1 MNNFFIKLLSLV
13 LPMIISNIIYLK
25 ADKKYNVTEK
35 LSSKLRIKKEWMAFS
50 SIWLLLIIMIIIG
63 ALGIYVIDIPE
74 ILYFIFVGIG
84 GGIVNGMNIPNKVN
98 QKE

>member
-13 LPMIISNIIYLK
+13 LPMTISNIIYLK

-35 LSSKLRIKKEWMAFS
+35 LSSKFHIKKEWMAFS
-50 SIWLLLIIMIIIG
+50 SIWLLLIIIIIIG
-63 ALGIYVIDIPE
+63 VLGIYVIDIPE

-84 GGIVNGMNIPNKVN
+84 GGIVNGMHIPNKVSS
-98 QKE
+98 KK